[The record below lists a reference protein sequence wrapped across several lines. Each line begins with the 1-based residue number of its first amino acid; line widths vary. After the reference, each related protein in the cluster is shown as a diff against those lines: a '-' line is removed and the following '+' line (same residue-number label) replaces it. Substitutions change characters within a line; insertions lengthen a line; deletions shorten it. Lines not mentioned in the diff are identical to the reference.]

1 MMVIANLKGCQMVKR
16 ALGFTLAEVLITL
29 GIIGVVAA
37 MTIPTLIANINGQKY
52 RNQFKKTLS
61 TLSQAAR
68 MSDAQYGF
76 DFGGISTVCGANAA
90 KEHPDT
96 TMSICAMMNGTLAG
110 ATYFN
115 KVTDIKMSKGNS
127 ILGYD
132 AKIPY
137 AANIVTSIAN
147 LNNLHAY
154 LLPDGSIFAFSKQ
167 LGENPCSLPVGTVM
181 VDVYNGGYLRYCL
194 GFIDVNGA
202 TLPNKEVVCSSGEN
216 TLTKNNCVVN
226 KKEMTDIYPI
236 RVYDGV
242 VVPAT
247 AAGRYVLSTAK

>member
-1 MMVIANLKGCQMVKR
+1 MKR
-16 ALGFTLAEVLITL
+16 VLGFTLAEVLITL

-37 MTIPTLIANINGQKY
+37 MTIPTLLANINGQKY

-76 DFGGISTVCGANAA
+76 DFAGITSVCGVNAA

-127 ILGYD
+127 IFGYD
-132 AKIPY
+132 ANIPY
-137 AANIVTSIAN
+137 NANVVTTIAN

-154 LLPDGSIFAFSKQ
+154 LLPDGSIFAFSKD
-167 LGENPCSLPVGTVM
+167 LGTNPCSLPVGTVIS
-181 VDVYNGGYLRYCL
+181 DVYNNTGLSYCV

-202 TLPNKEVVCSSGEN
+202 TLPNKEVVCSSGEKM
-216 TLTKNNCVVN
+216 LTKNNCIVN